1 MSKRTIASNKE
12 SFSINLRL
20 PASIKSTIEEMALK
34 DYRSINQEVVFILMN
49 SIQDYLSKK
58 KPEENKDISSK

>member
-1 MSKRTIASNKE
+1 MSKRTIASDKE

-20 PASIKSTIEEMALK
+20 PVSIKSTIEEMALK

-49 SIQDYLSKK
+49 SIQDYLSKNN
-58 KPEENKDISSK
+58 PEENKDISK